1 MYSNFLIY
9 FKVVLLGKQRIA
21 EFQIR
26 KLDFIEWLD
35 STILVFEYL
44 SICWNSQFQSLKIGS
59 QICN

>member
-44 SICWNSQFQSLKIGS
+44 SIC
-59 QICN
+59 